1 MKTLHLTNAWHETSG
16 GIATFYRALME
27 QANQRGH
34 EIRLVVPGESDCIE
48 DVGTFGRIY
57 HVKAAPALFNSKYR
71 MIYPSQFLSAGN
83 KLQNIL
89 ARERPDVVEI
99 CDKYTLHYL
108 GGLLRMKLLQG
119 VDFRPVVVGLS
130 CERMDDNF
138 RSYLADVPLAQ
149 KFCTWYMRW
158 IYFPFFDDHIA
169 NSEYTAAEL
178 KTASKGHLVPRR
190 TWIRPMGVDLSHLS
204 PMRRSPAMRLR
215 LLQNFG
221 ASVDAVLLLYT
232 GRLVPEKNLRL
243 LFDLIN
249 FLSRHGK
256 HDYRLLIVGDGMER
270 AQWEKVCAKQ
280 NPGRVMFLG
289 HIKDKEVLADL
300 YANADFFVHPN
311 PCEPFGIA
319 PMEAMA
325 SGLPLIAP
333 NTGGVAS
340 YANREN
346 AWTVEARVE
355 SFAIAIEEA
364 VTNSD
369 LRQAKAAKAIEKTQE
384 YRWDKVTASFLDLYA
399 ELDGAV
405 KRRSEA
411 ILTPN
416 FSSTPATWLEK
427 FLSHHI
433 SQVAQKIFVFAT
445 RRRSKPN
452 LSMRP
457 QDAN

>member
-149 KFCTWYMRW
+149 KFCIWYMRW

-178 KTASKGHLVPRR
+178 KTASKGL
-190 TWIRPMGVDLSHLS
+190 
-204 PMRRSPAMRLR
+204 
-215 LLQNFG
+215 
-221 ASVDAVLLLYT
+221 
-232 GRLVPEKNLRL
+232 
-243 LFDLIN
+243 
-249 FLSRHGK
+249 
-256 HDYRLLIVGDGMER
+256 
-270 AQWEKVCAKQ
+270 
-280 NPGRVMFLG
+280 
-289 HIKDKEVLADL
+289 
-300 YANADFFVHPN
+300 
-311 PCEPFGIA
+311 
-319 PMEAMA
+319 
-325 SGLPLIAP
+325 
-333 NTGGVAS
+333 
-340 YANREN
+340 
-346 AWTVEARVE
+346 
-355 SFAIAIEEA
+355 
-364 VTNSD
+364 
-369 LRQAKAAKAIEKTQE
+369 
-384 YRWDKVTASFLDLYA
+384 
-399 ELDGAV
+399 
-405 KRRSEA
+405 
-411 ILTPN
+411 
-416 FSSTPATWLEK
+416 
-427 FLSHHI
+427 
-433 SQVAQKIFVFAT
+433 
-445 RRRSKPN
+445 
-452 LSMRP
+452 
-457 QDAN
+457 

>member
-1 MKTLHLTNAWHETSG
+1 
-16 GIATFYRALME
+16 
-27 QANQRGH
+27 
-34 EIRLVVPGESDCIE
+34 
-48 DVGTFGRIY
+48 
-57 HVKAAPALFNSKYR
+57 
-71 MIYPSQFLSAGN
+71 
-83 KLQNIL
+83 
-89 ARERPDVVEI
+89 
-99 CDKYTLHYL
+99 
-108 GGLLRMKLLQG
+108 
-119 VDFRPVVVGLS
+119 
-130 CERMDDNF
+130 
-138 RSYLADVPLAQ
+138 
-149 KFCTWYMRW
+149 
-158 IYFPFFDDHIA
+158 
-169 NSEYTAAEL
+169 
-178 KTASKGHLVPRR
+178 
-190 TWIRPMGVDLSHLS
+190 
-204 PMRRSPAMRLR
+204 MRLR